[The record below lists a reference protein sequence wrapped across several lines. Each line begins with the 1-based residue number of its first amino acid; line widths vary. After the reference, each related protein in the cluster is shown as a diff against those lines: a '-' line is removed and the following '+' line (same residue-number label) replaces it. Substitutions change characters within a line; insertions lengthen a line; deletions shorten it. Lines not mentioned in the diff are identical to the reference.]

1 MRPKLWHHI
10 LTALGAALLL
20 AATVFV
26 LVRWPAVTDRIPAHF
41 DAAGQPDGFGAK
53 SGLAVLLGFGWVMYV
68 LVTVLSFFPSTWN
81 MPGKNRPNGLRATA
95 DMLAVMRPLVAL
107 LFAWLTVCAALGR
120 GLGVWFLPVFLGAL
134 LIDLVVGVV
143 RAWRG

>member
-26 LVRWPAVTDRIPAHF
+26 LVRWPAVPDRIPAHF

-53 SGLAVLLGFGWVMYV
+53 SGLAVLLVFGWVMYV
-68 LVTVLSFFPSTWN
+68 LVTVL
-81 MPGKNRPNGLRATA
+81 
-95 DMLAVMRPLVAL
+95 
-107 LFAWLTVCAALGR
+107 
-120 GLGVWFLPVFLGAL
+120 
-134 LIDLVVGVV
+134 
-143 RAWRG
+143 